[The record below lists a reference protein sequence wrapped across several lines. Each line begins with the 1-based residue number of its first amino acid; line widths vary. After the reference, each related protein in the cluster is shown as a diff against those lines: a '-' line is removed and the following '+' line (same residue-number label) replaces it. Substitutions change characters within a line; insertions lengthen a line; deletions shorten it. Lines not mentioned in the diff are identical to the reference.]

1 MAGIVVGV
9 DGSPQSQAA
18 LDWALDEAVLRNA
31 HLTALA
37 VAPAVSG
44 YWGIVSQTDPSHEEQ
59 ERVNRAAKEMV
70 DKAAQRHGHQQVTV
84 RTVAGVPA
92 DELIKA
98 SEDADLLVVSARGG
112 GGFARLRMGSVST
125 QVTAHAH
132 CPVVVVQSGADH

>member
-1 MAGIVVGV
+1 MSGIVVGV
-9 DGSPQSQAA
+9 DGSPHSQAA
-18 LDWALDEAVLRNA
+18 LDWALDEAALRNA

-37 VAPAVSG
+37 VAPAASG
-44 YWGIVSQTDPSHEEQ
+44 YWGIFSQSDPSQEEQ
-59 ERVNRAAKEMV
+59 QRVNQAAKDMV

-92 DELIKA
+92 DELVKA
-98 SEDADLLVVSARGG
+98 SEGADLLVVAARGA

-132 CPVVVVQSGADH
+132 CPVVVVQSAADH

>member
-1 MAGIVVGV
+1 MSGIVVGV
-9 DGSPQSQAA
+9 DGSPHSQAA
-18 LDWALDEAVLRNA
+18 LDWALDEAALRNA

-37 VAPAVSG
+37 VAPAVTG
-44 YWGIVSQTDPSHEEQ
+44 YWGIFSQADPSQQEQ
-59 ERVNRAAKEMV
+59 ERINQAAKDMV

-92 DELIKA
+92 DELVKA
-98 SEDADLLVVSARGG
+98 SEGADLLVVAARGS

-132 CPVVVVQSGADH
+132 CPVVVVQSAADH

>member
-98 SEDADLLVVSARGG
+98 SQDADLLVVSARGG

-132 CPVVVVQSGADH
+132 CPVVVVQSSADH

>member
-9 DGSPQSQAA
+9 DGSLHSQAA

-37 VAPAVSG
+37 VAPAASG
-44 YWGIVSQTDPSHEEQ
+44 YWGIFSQADPSQEEQ
-59 ERVNRAAKEMV
+59 ERVNQAAKDMV

-92 DELIKA
+92 DELVKA
-98 SEDADLLVVSARGG
+98 SDDADLLVVAARGA
-112 GGFARLRMGSVST
+112 GGFARLRMGAVST
-125 QVTAHAH
+125 QVAAHAH
-132 CPVVVVQSGADH
+132 CPVVVVQSAAAG

>member
-98 SEDADLLVVSARGG
+98 SQDADLLVVSARGG

>member
-9 DGSPQSQAA
+9 DGSPHSQAA
-18 LDWALDEAVLRNA
+18 LDWALDEAALRNA

-37 VAPAVSG
+37 VAPAVTG
-44 YWGIVSQTDPSHEEQ
+44 YWGIFSQADPSQEEQ
-59 ERVNRAAKEMV
+59 ERVNQAAKDMV

-98 SEDADLLVVSARGG
+98 SQDADLLVVAARGA

-125 QVTAHAH
+125 QVTAHSR
-132 CPVVVVQSGADH
+132 CPVVVVQGGADS